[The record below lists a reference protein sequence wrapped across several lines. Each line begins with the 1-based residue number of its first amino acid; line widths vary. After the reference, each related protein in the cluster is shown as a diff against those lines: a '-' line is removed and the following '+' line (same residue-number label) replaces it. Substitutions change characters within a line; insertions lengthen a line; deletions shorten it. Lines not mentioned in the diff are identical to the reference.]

1 MTYKVDPA
9 VRRSNTRA
17 VENRAQWRTRYSQIT
32 KMIRLARSHLRS
44 DPNNSELM
52 LLLDSLRMRANL
64 LMLER
69 EFISH
74 ELRRTAYVWV

>member
-9 VRRSNTRA
+9 VRSSNSRA
-17 VENRAQWRTRYSQIT
+17 VENRNQWRTRYAHIT
-32 KMIRLARSHLRS
+32 KMIRLARSHLRR

-52 LLLDSLRMRANL
+52 LLLESLRMRANL